1 MGGAPVSARRP
12 SSFDQS
18 HLPNIWQ
25 ESHLWS
31 RNDWPE
37 PQIIAPHSRGLTCR
51 QTGKPMDTHVSLD
64 VVIFGLGHH
73 STLEID
79 GVSPLQVRV
88 TTVNGRHLS
97 VVSKIHKNAVWD
109 HRLVGRGAPLGGFSE
124 MGWKD
129 GSTIFNRYPKLLTA
143 FCKGTWLSFL
153 SIWVWAPTTCT
164 TKCFCFLEMKTI
176 S

>member
-109 HRLVGRGAPLGGFSE
+109 RRSCHWNTDLLAEEHRWGDSLRWDGRMGDVPPSHSQGVGESRLSVTLGLETGALVVAGRDTE
-124 MGWKD
+124 
-129 GSTIFNRYPKLLTA
+129 
-143 FCKGTWLSFL
+143 
-153 SIWVWAPTTCT
+153 
-164 TKCFCFLEMKTI
+164 
-176 S
+176 